1 MSENKH
7 NEMEQK
13 ELVKQLCEFIIYDAK
28 DVDDNINDEDFDKHL
43 KKKFP
48 LINGDS
54 FYNWKSLYFDLV
66 DVLCILKHPQFESI
80 SSLLYQYIFG
90 TGRTKEDFN
99 RIKIMAKKLTENP
112 YSIIEELNES
122 SIE

>member
-54 FYNWKSLYFDLV
+54 FYNWKSLYLYLYLYSYIIFIFLSY
-66 DVLCILKHPQFESI
+66 ILK
-80 SSLLYQYIFG
+80 L
-90 TGRTKEDFN
+90 
-99 RIKIMAKKLTENP
+99 
-112 YSIIEELNES
+112 
-122 SIE
+122 